1 MDFSSQIIFLVAV
14 VLLGSI
20 LSSVVTSRLGVP
32 LLLVFLGIGM
42 LLGPEGPGGVSFEN
56 ITLAHLIGSAA
67 LAIILFDGGMRTPA
81 RNFRIGLKPAVGL
94 ATVGVLITSGLTGLF
109 AVWWLGLSWLEG
121 LLLGAIVGSTDAAAV
136 FSLLRSRGLELKS
149 RVGATLEIESGSN
162 DPMAIFLTIVL
173 IELILMDQPDFGV
186 VVLVEFVQQMGL
198 GALLGVG
205 GGLALLALIN
215 RVPMSAGFYPL
226 FALAGALAI
235 FGLTGMVGGSGFL
248 AVYLAGLLLGNR
260 PLEASQNIKRFHDGI
275 AALAQIGMFL
285 MLGMIVTPSELPPVA
300 LDAGL
305 VALVLILLARP
316 LAVAL
321 CLYPFRFPW
330 REQLFIAWVG
340 LRGAVPIILALFPLL
355 AGLELA
361 EYFFHVVFFVVLIS
375 LMVQGWTVASSA
387 RWLGLEL
394 PPTTTRVQRTE
405 LDIPG
410 QQEMELVGYRL
421 AETTPVVREAWSGFR
436 LPGSARVVAHLREG
450 QLLETLELLD
460 LQAGDHLYIMV
471 APADLPDLD
480 RLFVPQEE
488 VPERLTERSVFGEF
502 ALNGDALLGA
512 VGMTYGAPVPSE
524 RQGETLEAFLR
535 AELQTEP
542 VVGDFVDLG
551 PTRLVVREME
561 GARITRVGLKL
572 LKKE

>member
-226 FALAGALAI
+226 F
-235 FGLTGMVGGSGFL
+235 
-248 AVYLAGLLLGNR
+248 
-260 PLEASQNIKRFHDGI
+260 
-275 AALAQIGMFL
+275 
-285 MLGMIVTPSELPPVA
+285 
-300 LDAGL
+300 
-305 VALVLILLARP
+305 
-316 LAVAL
+316 
-321 CLYPFRFPW
+321 
-330 REQLFIAWVG
+330 
-340 LRGAVPIILALFPLL
+340 
-355 AGLELA
+355 
-361 EYFFHVVFFVVLIS
+361 
-375 LMVQGWTVASSA
+375 
-387 RWLGLEL
+387 
-394 PPTTTRVQRTE
+394 
-405 LDIPG
+405 
-410 QQEMELVGYRL
+410 
-421 AETTPVVREAWSGFR
+421 
-436 LPGSARVVAHLREG
+436 
-450 QLLETLELLD
+450 
-460 LQAGDHLYIMV
+460 
-471 APADLPDLD
+471 
-480 RLFVPQEE
+480 
-488 VPERLTERSVFGEF
+488 
-502 ALNGDALLGA
+502 
-512 VGMTYGAPVPSE
+512 
-524 RQGETLEAFLR
+524 
-535 AELQTEP
+535 
-542 VVGDFVDLG
+542 
-551 PTRLVVREME
+551 
-561 GARITRVGLKL
+561 
-572 LKKE
+572 